1 MTQPSMILGF
11 HPILKTDFVR
21 AEGSTLYDSQGRAFL
36 DLESGV
42 WCTCLGHS
50 HRRITEV
57 MQRQAGH
64 VMHLGFRYLSP
75 VVEEAAASLLDL
87 AGLGGGRCVFL
98 ASGSEAVNLA
108 LNLARLV
115 THKTRFVCL
124 EPTFLSSYGEGANQS
139 AGHWT
144 QVERDASSPD
154 PNTNWDQVAAFVL
167 EPGSACG
174 SIQFPSESLVSSVAD
189 QVHRRGGL
197 VVVDEVVTGFG
208 RSGQWFGFNHF
219 GIQPDVVAV
228 GKGLGNGYPV
238 SAVLVSP
245 KVAEAVEA
253 AGLHYVQSHQNDPLG
268 CAVALEV
275 ISIIRDE
282 GLIGR
287 SRDMGRTLLDQ
298 LTAIS
303 PLYPAIREVRGKGLM
318 VGVELHERLKAGL
331 VFERM
336 LDRGFLIGCS
346 PGYNLIRFMPALTIQ
361 AHEIQALIENLEQ
374 VLTEVGKGHD
384 SPSLGQAVE

>member
-1 MTQPSMILGF
+1 
-11 HPILKTDFVR
+11 
-21 AEGSTLYDSQGRAFL
+21 
-36 DLESGV
+36 
-42 WCTCLGHS
+42 
-50 HRRITEV
+50 
-57 MQRQAGH
+57 
-64 VMHLGFRYLSP
+64 MHLGFRYLSP

-87 AGLGGGRCVFL
+87 TGMAGGRCVFL

-124 EPTFLSSYGEGANQS
+124 EPTFLSSYGEGASQS
-139 AGHWT
+139 PSHWT
-144 QVERDASSPD
+144 LVERDAGGPD
-154 PNTNWDQVAAFVL
+154 RAMDWGPVAAFVL

-174 SIQFPSESLVSSVAD
+174 SIQFPSEALVSGMAGE
-189 QVHRRGGL
+189 VHRHGGL

-238 SAVLVSP
+238 SAVIVSA

-275 ISIIRDE
+275 IHTLRDE
-282 GLIGR
+282 GLIAR
-287 SRDMGRTLLDQ
+287 SRDVGRTLLDQ
-298 LTAIS
+298 LTAIG
-303 PLYPAIREVRGKGLM
+303 PLYPAIREVRGRGLM
-318 VGVELHERLKAGL
+318 VAVEFHERLKAGL

-336 LDRGFLIGCS
+336 LDRGFLVGCS
-346 PGYNLIRFMPALTIQ
+346 PGYNAMRFMPALTIQ
-361 AHEIQALIENLEQ
+361 PREIQALIDNLEQ
-374 VLTEVGKGHD
+374 VLTEIGKGYD
-384 SPSLGQAVE
+384 SPGSLGRYAE